1 MNTGMEVRHMVAFH
15 DGHDHGEGEPCPG
28 CRFKAALAEHLSWAA
43 ADGDPSWHETTGEII
58 ELMGTASAALA
69 GLRNAQFD
77 DDAGDPDDSASKA
90 AAAIS
95 RLGGA
100 IEELWH
106 ALMDDDAD
114 DEPGTAL

>member
-1 MNTGMEVRHMVAFH
+1 MVAIH
-15 DGHDHGEGEPCPG
+15 DGHDHGDGEACPG

-58 ELMGTASAALA
+58 ELMGTAAAALA

-77 DDAGDPDDSASKA
+77 DDAGDPKGSAREA

-106 ALMDDDAD
+106 ALMQDDDD
-114 DEPGTAL
+114 DEHGTAL